1 VIILLL
7 VLFQYRSQPST
18 MSKRKSKDDVEPPRE
33 FPNPFAEYSGGQ
45 LVDASGK
52 VETLNL
58 MTNLEFI
65 LTF

>member
-1 VIILLL
+1 
-7 VLFQYRSQPST
+7 